1 MWRFALAPG
10 VCGEQAW
17 AGLLLPSVDKVGRY
31 YPLTFALPAP
41 AQSGL
46 FVDLFKAQDWYSALE
61 DVALSALNV
70 DFSVEQLER
79 ALSEITSALA
89 PADERAA
96 SAACDLIAD
105 LRGRTAVAAFA
116 CPAADVSQTVQAA
129 ASALFESAAA
139 SRSFWWHIGRDS
151 AASDLHCAHGLP
163 SPEYFA
169 VLLGAGA
176 VDASLM
182 EGVSSDPLQALDL
195 DHTPEDYQPAAGAM
209 DASSVPEVSSDPLQ
223 ALDLDHPP
231 HDSQPAADAVD
242 ASSVPE
248 VSSDPLQAL
257 DLDHPPKD
265 SQPAADAVD
274 ASSVPEVS
282 SDPLQALDLD
292 HPPKDSQPAADAV
305 DASSVPEVSSDPLQ
319 ALDLDHPPKDS
330 QSTG

>member
-1 MWRFALAPG
+1 MASVQFNGQSSATWRRLAGRILEKSDVAFCTGPWRMRRTG
-10 VCGEQAW
+10 MGRITAAKRRQGRA
-17 AGLLLPSVDKVGRY
+17 LLPAHFR
-31 YPLTFALPAP
+31 LPAP

-70 DFSVEQLER
+70 DFSVERLER

-163 SPEYFA
+163 SPE
-169 VLLGAGA
+169 VLRGPARCRCGGRVVDGGGVFRSVAGIRPRPH
-176 VDASLM
+176 SR
-182 EGVSSDPLQALDL
+182 GTTS
-195 DHTPEDYQPAAGAM
+195 
-209 DASSVPEVSSDPLQ
+209 
-223 ALDLDHPP
+223 PP
-231 HDSQPAADAVD
+231 PMRWTRR
-242 ASSVPE
+242 P
-248 VSSDPLQAL
+248 
-257 DLDHPPKD
+257 
-265 SQPAADAVD
+265 
-274 ASSVPEVS
+274 
-282 SDPLQALDLD
+282 
-292 HPPKDSQPAADAV
+292 
-305 DASSVPEVSSDPLQ
+305 
-319 ALDLDHPPKDS
+319 
-330 QSTG
+330 

>member
-1 MWRFALAPG
+1 MRRFALAPG

-61 DVALSALNV
+61 MLPSALNV

-129 ASALFESAAA
+129 ASALFEFAAA
-139 SRSFWWHIGRDS
+139 SRSFWWHIGGDS

-163 SPEYFA
+163 YSPSTLRPA
-169 VLLGAGA
+169 RCRCGGRV
-176 VDASLM
+176 VDGG
-182 EGVSSDPLQALDL
+182 GVF
-195 DHTPEDYQPAAGAM
+195 
-209 DASSVPEVSSDPLQ
+209 
-223 ALDLDHPP
+223 
-231 HDSQPAADAVD
+231 
-242 ASSVPE
+242 
-248 VSSDPLQAL
+248 
-257 DLDHPPKD
+257 
-265 SQPAADAVD
+265 
-274 ASSVPEVS
+274 
-282 SDPLQALDLD
+282 
-292 HPPKDSQPAADAV
+292 
-305 DASSVPEVSSDPLQ
+305 
-319 ALDLDHPPKDS
+319 
-330 QSTG
+330 